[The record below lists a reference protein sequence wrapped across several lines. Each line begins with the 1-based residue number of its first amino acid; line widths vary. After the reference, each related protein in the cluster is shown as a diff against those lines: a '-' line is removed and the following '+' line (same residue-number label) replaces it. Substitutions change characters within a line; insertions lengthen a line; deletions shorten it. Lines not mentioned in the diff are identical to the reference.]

1 MDASFRIRPA
11 TVADVA
17 ALVLVE
23 QACFSDPWSARSL
36 QDAIQSE
43 TSRAF
48 VAETATGIVG
58 YVLARTS
65 GKEGEILDLAVLP
78 RSRRRGIAR
87 RLLAAVT
94 EALRGAGVDEVYLEV
109 RQSNRAAIALYRTQG
124 YRPVGMRARYYR
136 NPPEDA
142 LVLRAALLPR
152 GNLTR

>member
-1 MDASFRIRPA
+1 MDAPFRIRPA
-11 TVADVA
+11 AIADVPS
-17 ALVLVE
+17 LVIVE
-23 QACFSDPWSARSL
+23 RACFSDPWSARSL
-36 QDAIQSE
+36 EEVIHSE

-48 VAETATGIVG
+48 VAETESGVVG

-65 GKEGEILDLAVLP
+65 AKEGEILDLAVLP

-87 RLLAAVT
+87 CLLAAVS
-94 EALRGAGVDEVYLEV
+94 EALREAGVDEVYLEV
-109 RQSNRAAIALYRTQG
+109 RESNRAAIALYEAEG
-124 YRPVGMRARYYR
+124 YRPVGMRTRYYR